1 LVGSFSQHV
10 LAISFV
16 VQAED
21 AQYVVAAAAITFLP
35 VGHAALTH
43 VFLSEQQR
51 AAVAP
56 VIPYFVGSLN
66 LPAAHVT
73 VVAARHLPAMF
84 SQHVA
89 ESAEVHANPA
99 QYVVAAAAFCFNP
112 ALHAIVEHSALFV
125 QQLNLPALSPYFA
138 EALYW
143 QVGQV
148 TETPLH
154 FISSFTQQVLKSVPT
169 VQAAPAQYVVAA
181 AAMCFMPA
189 LHARESH
196 FAASVQQTAAVVPAV
211 LYLAVSLNLPV
222 GQATVTPPH
231 LVVSVTQHVLATSV
245 VVQARAAQ
253 YVVA

>member
-1 LVGSFSQHV
+1 
-10 LAISFV
+10 
-16 VQAED
+16 
-21 AQYVVAAAAITFLP
+21 
-35 VGHAALTH
+35 
-43 VFLSEQQR
+43 
-51 AAVAP
+51 
-56 VIPYFVGSLN
+56 
-66 LPAAHVT
+66 
-73 VVAARHLPAMF
+73 MF

-169 VQAAPAQYVVAA
+169 VQVAPAQYVVAA

-189 LHARESH
+189 LHCRESH